1 MAETKQKS
9 KKTRRGRGEGSIR
22 WIERIQKYEIR
33 YTVGVDENGKPITKY
48 GYYKKKSEAL
58 AVLRD
63 ALVSVGKGTY
73 VDPSE
78 ESLYSCCLNW
88 YELYKEPSITRV
100 NTKKKYRTSLN
111 RIHKMSIATVPLKD
125 LNTELLQRSYN
136 ELKKHGAS
144 ESTIKITHTLI
155 KDALAHAKKTNKIR
169 ENYALD
175 IIIPKDEI
183 VDEEDKNV
191 RALTDEQLDI
201 FLKEMEKSNYYMFAL
216 FMSKT
221 GLRPG
226 EAIALNRNDLL
237 FGSNK
242 VRVAK
247 TYLKEAKNKVQ
258 EATKTASSK
267 RTIPVPSSIMSL
279 MKKYM
284 LQQPNQDK
292 SAPLFQTLAGTRISP
307 RNALRQ
313 FKAVGERIGCPWVN
327 LHTMRHTFASKLFK
341 EGIDPKV
348 ISKLLGHKSVKTTC
362 DIYIHFIDNIV
373 DESVQVLNDGIP
385 EDLPDKTAKKKKDN
399 VVELKKAN

>member
-22 WIERIQKYEIR
+22 WIERIKKWEIR
-33 YTVGVDENGKPITKY
+33 YNVGVDENGKPIPKS
-48 GYYKKKSEAL
+48 GYYEKKSEAL
-58 AVLRD
+58 AVMRD
-63 ALVSVGKGTY
+63 ALAAVGKGTY
-73 VDPSE
+73 VDPSD
-78 ESLYSCCLNW
+78 ESLYTCCLNW
-88 YELYKEPSITRV
+88 YELYKEPSLKKI
-100 NTKKKYRTSLN
+100 NTKKKYRGSLK
-111 RIHKMSIATVPLKD
+111 RLRKMSVATVALKD
-125 LNTELLQRSYN
+125 LSTELLQRSYN
-136 ELKKHGAS
+136 DLHKNGAS

-155 KDALAHAKKTNKIR
+155 KGALDHAKKANKIR

-175 IIIPKDEI
+175 VIIPKDETI
-183 VDEEDKNV
+183 EEDEKNA
-191 RALTDEQLDI
+191 RALTEEQLAT
-201 FLKEMEKSNYYMFAL
+201 FLADMERSNYYMFAL

-313 FKAVGERIGCPWVN
+313 FKAAGERIGCVWIN

-341 EGIDPKV
+341 EKV
-348 ISKLLGHKSVKTTC
+348 DIKIISKLLGHKDVSTTYN
-362 DIYIHFIDNIV
+362 IYIHFIDNV
-373 DESVQVLNDGIP
+373 VEESVQILNDGIP
-385 EDLPDKTAKKKKDN
+385 EKLPKKTKKKESN
-399 VVELKKAN
+399 VVKLKKAT